1 MVTKNTILIY
11 NIHSLIKNRIYG
23 VIKLIKFTN
32 VEKVYS
38 DRNKSLDN
46 INLGISQGEFVFLVG
61 HSGAGKSTLLK
72 ILTREEKVSS
82 GKISVLGQ
90 DLSKIKHQKIHNYR
104 RNLGVVFQD
113 FRLLKDKTVYE
124 NVEIAM
130 RAVGANPKDIK
141 PRVMFVLEK
150 VKIADKYN
158 KYPDELSGGE
168 IQRVAIARAIVNKPS
183 IIIADECTGNL
194 DIENSKV
201 ILKILTDINK
211 EGVTV
216 VMATHDNEIIK
227 LFPNRVIQLEKGK
240 IIKDTKR
247 EMYEG
252 TI

>member
-1 MVTKNTILIY
+1 M
-11 NIHSLIKNRIYG
+11 
-23 VIKLIKFTN
+23 IKLIKFTN

-46 INLGISQGEFVFLVG
+46 INLGISQGEFIFLVG

-82 GKISVLGQ
+82 GRVSVLGQ
-90 DLSKIKHQKIHNYR
+90 DLSKIKHRKIHENR

-113 FRLLKDKTVYE
+113 FRILRDKTVYE

-130 RAVGANPKDIK
+130 RAVGANSKTIK
-141 PRVMFVLEK
+141 PSVMSVLEK

-168 IQRVAIARAIVNKPS
+168 LQRVAIARAIVNKPS

-194 DIENSKV
+194 DIENSIS
-201 ILKILTDINK
+201 ILEILNDINK
-211 EGVTV
+211 EGVTII
-216 VMATHDNEIIK
+216 MATHDNEIIN
-227 LFPNRVIQLEKGK
+227 LFPKRVIQLEKGK
-240 IIKDTKR
+240 IIRDTKR
-247 EMYEG
+247 EMYEA
-252 TI
+252 TV

>member
-1 MVTKNTILIY
+1 M
-11 NIHSLIKNRIYG
+11 
-23 VIKLIKFTN
+23 IKFTN

-46 INLGISQGEFVFLVG
+46 INLGISQGEFIFLVG

-82 GKISVLGQ
+82 GRVSVLGQ
-90 DLSKIKHQKIHNYR
+90 DLSQIKHRKIHEYR

-113 FRLLKDKTVYE
+113 FRILRDKTVYE

-130 RAVGANPKDIK
+130 RAVGANSKTIK
-141 PRVMFVLEK
+141 PSVMSVLEK

-168 IQRVAIARAIVNKPS
+168 LQRVAIARAIVNKPS

-194 DIENSKV
+194 DIENSIS
-201 ILKILTDINK
+201 ILEILNDINK
-211 EGVTV
+211 EGVTII
-216 VMATHDNEIIK
+216 MATHDNEIIN
-227 LFPNRVIQLEKGK
+227 LFPKRVIQLEKGK
-240 IIKDTKR
+240 IIRDTKR
-247 EMYEG
+247 EMYEA
-252 TI
+252 TV